1 MVTVSLV
8 ALNTLTTPRLI
19 RRTVTSS
26 INGKK
31 MLSDNLK
38 ILLASQFAYYL
49 KAQYFHWNVEGP
61 DFAQLHEF
69 FQNIYEDAYSAVDP
83 LAEYIRSLE
92 DYAPGSL
99 ERYQELSQIP
109 GQTKVPRARLMIEE
123 LLANSY
129 TMVDVLNTCFADAT
143 QENKQDIANFM
154 AERLSQQ
161 NKYMWQLR
169 SFLKDQR
176 A

>member
-1 MVTVSLV
+1 
-8 ALNTLTTPRLI
+8 
-19 RRTVTSS
+19 
-26 INGKK
+26 
-31 MLSDNLK
+31 
-38 ILLASQFAYYL
+38 
-49 KAQYFHWNVEGP
+49 
-61 DFAQLHEF
+61 
-69 FQNIYEDAYSAVDP
+69 VDP
-83 LAEYIRSLE
+83 IAEYIRALE
-92 DYAPGSL
+92 DYAPGSF

-129 TMVDVLNTCFADAT
+129 TMVDVLNTCFVSAT
-143 QENKQDIANFM
+143 EENKQDIANFI